1 MTAPRNL
8 SGTEAKRLNR
18 EWRRRTERPLGLLLD
33 RVQTP
38 YNVGSILRTAAAF
51 RVSHLW
57 LAGDSATPT
66 SEKTRKT
73 SLGTERFVPWTVV
86 ETVADGAA
94 AARAE
99 GMEVVG
105 IELAAGAGSV
115 GDTAFAGAGSC
126 LVLGHEDRGLSA
138 AALSVCDRFAYVPL
152 PGKVGS
158 LNVATAAA
166 IALYEV
172 RRQEWAGSDPER
184 VDLDAEA
191 AGGPPGGG
199 EGGGEDGGVGGPD
212 EPASVVGAEELD
224 RLAGEGLDEL
234 GR

>member
-1 MTAPRNL
+1 VSAARNL

-18 EWRRRTERPLGLLLD
+18 EWRRRTERPLALLLD

-57 LAGDSATPT
+57 LAGDSATPDHD
-66 SEKTRKT
+66 KTRKT
-73 SLGTERFVPWTVV
+73 SLGTERLVPWTVV
-86 ETVADGAA
+86 ATVGDGAA
-94 AARAE
+94 LARAE

-105 IELAAGAGSV
+105 VELAAGASALA
-115 GDTAFAGAGSC
+115 DAAFADGGAC

-138 AALSVCDRFAYVPL
+138 AALAVCDRFAYVPL

-166 IALYEV
+166 IALYEA
-172 RRQEWAGSDPER
+172 RRQEWTRSGAEGI
-184 VDLDAEA
+184 DLDAEPTRGS
-191 AGGPPGGG
+191 AGGGEDVG
-199 EGGGEDGGVGGPD
+199 EGGGVGRAQ
-212 EPASVVGAEELD
+212 EPAPVVGTEELD
-224 RLAGEGLDEL
+224 G
-234 GR
+234 

>member
-51 RVSHLW
+51 RVTHLW
-57 LAGDSATPT
+57 LAGDSATPAH
-66 SEKTRKT
+66 EKTRKT
-73 SLGTERFVPWTVV
+73 SLGTERFVEWSAV

-94 AARAE
+94 AARAA
-99 GMEVVG
+99 GLEVVG
-105 IELAAGAGSV
+105 VELAAGASALSDLVFPEG
-115 GDTAFAGAGSC
+115 GTC
-126 LVLGHEDRGLSA
+126 LVLGHEDRGLSS
-138 AALSVCDRFAYVPL
+138 AALATCDRFAYVPL

-172 RRQEWAGSDPER
+172 RRQEWTAD
-184 VDLDAEA
+184 
-191 AGGPPGGG
+191 GGPPPA
-199 EGGGEDGGVGGPD
+199 PD
-212 EPASVVGAEELD
+212 E
-224 RLAGEGLDEL
+224 
-234 GR
+234 